1 MRARRSAS
9 LMLALAGLGGVC
21 ACAVAAVVG
30 FSFDPL
36 ETVPAVKLARDPG
49 ATAGATA
56 NAPVGNPL
64 WAVPLNALSA
74 TGDRPIF
81 FPSRRPR
88 APPVIAAP
96 PPTPRPPPPPVAQE
110 ADRPALVLV
119 GTAVGGSRRLGVFLE
134 EATKKLV
141 RLEPGNGH
149 DGWSLRR
156 VERREAQFEKAPRIA
171 VLALR
176 PASAPEA
183 AASALG
189 ASVPAAPPV
198 GPQPAT
204 GSVAAPAAPRPP
216 PTPEAATA
224 SLGASATEPVSPVY
238 HRKR

>member
-36 ETVPAVKLARDPG
+36 ATVPAVKLARDPG
-49 ATAGATA
+49 ATAGATS

-64 WAVPLNALSA
+64 WAVPLSALSA

-81 FPSRRPR
+81 SPSRRPP
-88 APPVIAAP
+88 APTVIAAP
-96 PPTPRPPPPPVAQE
+96 PPAPRPLPPPVAQE

-156 VERREAQFEKAPRIA
+156 VERREAQFEKAHRAAI
-171 VLALR
+171 LALR
-176 PASAPEA
+176 PAAGPEP
-183 AASALG
+183 AAS
-189 ASVPAAPPV
+189 SVRTPVPAQPPV

-204 GSVAAPAAPRPP
+204 GSVDVLTTPSRLPPQPAK
-216 PTPEAATA
+216 A
-224 SLGASATEPVSPVY
+224 SLGASATEEPVPAVY

>member
-1 MRARRSAS
+1 MRARSSAS
-9 LMLALAGLGGVC
+9 LILALAGLGGICVSVVL
-21 ACAVAAVVG
+21 AVG
-30 FSFDPL
+30 FAVDPL
-36 ETVPAVKLARDPG
+36 ETVAAAVERGRDPG
-49 ATAGATA
+49 ATAGATS

-64 WAVPLNALSA
+64 WAVPLSALSA
-74 TGDRPIF
+74 TGERPIF
-81 FPSRRPR
+81 SPSRRPQ
-88 APPVIAAP
+88 APPVIAAQP
-96 PPTPRPPPPPVAQE
+96 PAPRPPPPPMAQE

-183 AASALG
+183 PASALG

>member
-1 MRARRSAS
+1 MRVPSSAS
-9 LMLALAGLGGVC
+9 LMLALAGLGGIC

-176 PASAPEA
+176 PPLPDRRRLQRRRQRPWVRRQRNQFLPFTTENGDRQTSVCSETIDA
-183 AASALG
+183 A
-189 ASVPAAPPV
+189 
-198 GPQPAT
+198 
-204 GSVAAPAAPRPP
+204 
-216 PTPEAATA
+216 
-224 SLGASATEPVSPVY
+224 
-238 HRKR
+238 